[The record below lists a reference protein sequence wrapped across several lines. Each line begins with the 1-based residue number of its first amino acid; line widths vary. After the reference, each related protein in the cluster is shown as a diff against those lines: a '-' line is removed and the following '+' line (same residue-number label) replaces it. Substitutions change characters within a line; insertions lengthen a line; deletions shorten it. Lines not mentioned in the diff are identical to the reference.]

1 MRSIAGLLERFDD
14 ETAVYPGHMG
24 VTTLGRERATNPFLT
39 QPANW

>member
-1 MRSIAGLLERFDD
+1 MRSIAGLLDRFDD

-24 VTTLGRERATNPFLT
+24 VTTLGHERTTNPFLT